1 MAIEADQSPGPGRC
15 RSARPRQA
23 CLPGSTRPGI
33 KALRTPARHPPEG
46 NARDSRSRRTSGGVI
61 RTCQRAVRR
70 RELRKIV
77 PLADTTIYEM
87 ERRGEFPRRFYLTSK
102 CVVWDLD
109 EVEQWLT
116 ARARSMPVWQR
127 TAQPLPERSMSQ
139 ASAVPICQRVGI

>member
-1 MAIEADQSPGPGRC
+1 MTS
-15 RSARPRQA
+15 SAP
-23 CLPGSTRPGI
+23 
-33 KALRTPARHPPEG
+33 ALAVEP
-46 NARDSRSRRTSGGVI
+46 S

-87 ERRGEFPRRFYLTSK
+87 ERRGEFPQRFYLTSK

-116 ARARSMPVWQR
+116 ARRSASNAGGVRRAPDPDVRCRRRRPVE
-127 TAQPLPERSMSQ
+127 TAAGERDS
-139 ASAVPICQRVGI
+139 R